1 VNTGK
6 GPSEAAEGVATGTR
20 IDDKISRLP
29 FRPLSRMRASGYY
42 VWQRNNQKYLQE
54 DLMKPDG
61 HDAGLVDRISTA
73 CRRWSRTIATTLAL
87 LMAPIAGHPA
97 SAATAG
103 SDTHVYLLR
112 GVLNIFSLG
121 LDDIAAKLQ
130 QQGINATVANYLS
143 WESLADEAAAEYRSG
158 RVRTIVLVGHSSG
171 ATVLPNMAARL
182 DQLGAPVK
190 LAIGLDSVFQTSVA
204 GHVGRYLNFYVANG
218 AGTQVGKT
226 SQFHGE
232 LENVEVGRMG
242 VGHLTIDKDLA
253 MQQKVINAI
262 DAVAFSPT
270 RALPVTQKRTGPG
283 AATQRSAAGPAV
295 AE

>member
-1 VNTGK
+1 
-6 GPSEAAEGVATGTR
+6 
-20 IDDKISRLP
+20 
-29 FRPLSRMRASGYY
+29 
-42 VWQRNNQKYLQE
+42 
-54 DLMKPDG
+54 MKPDG
-61 HDAGLVDRISTA
+61 YFTGFVGLFATR
-73 CRRWSRTIATTLAL
+73 CRRWVRPLGATALAAAL
-87 LMAPIAGHPA
+87 WLAPIAGN
-97 SAATAG
+97 SANAAP

-143 WESLADEAAAEYRSG
+143 WESLSDEAAAEFRSG
-158 RVRTIVLVGHSSG
+158 RTRTIVLVGHSSG

-218 AGTQVGKT
+218 AGTQVGKS
-226 SQFHGE
+226 SQFHGA
-232 LENVEVGRMG
+232 LENVDVGRMG

-253 MQQKVINAI
+253 MQQRVISAI
-262 DAVAFSPT
+262 DAVAFSRTPAT
-270 RALPVTQKRTGPG
+270 PMTQKRLEPN
-283 AATQRSAAGPAV
+283 AARQHSAAAPQ
-295 AE
+295 

>member
-1 VNTGK
+1 
-6 GPSEAAEGVATGTR
+6 
-20 IDDKISRLP
+20 
-29 FRPLSRMRASGYY
+29 
-42 VWQRNNQKYLQE
+42 
-54 DLMKPDG
+54 MKPDG
-61 HDAGLVDRISTA
+61 YDTGFVGLLATR
-73 CRRWSRTIATTLAL
+73 CRRWSRPLRAAAIALAL
-87 LMAPIAGHPA
+87 SFVSIAGSPA
-97 SAATAG
+97 NAATAG
-103 SDTHVYLLR
+103 SDAHVYLLR

-158 RVRTIVLVGHSSG
+158 RIRTIVIVGHSSG

-218 AGTQVGKT
+218 AGTQVGRS
-226 SQFHGE
+226 SQFHGD
-232 LENVEVGRMG
+232 LENVDVGRMG

-253 MQQKVINAI
+253 MQQRVISAI
-262 DAVAFSPT
+262 DAVVFS
-270 RALPVTQKRTGPG
+270 RARGAPVTQRPAEPS
-283 AATQRSAAGPAV
+283 AARQRSAAAPA
-295 AE
+295 AAQ

>member
-1 VNTGK
+1 
-6 GPSEAAEGVATGTR
+6 
-20 IDDKISRLP
+20 
-29 FRPLSRMRASGYY
+29 
-42 VWQRNNQKYLQE
+42 
-54 DLMKPDG
+54 MKPDG
-61 HDAGLVDRISTA
+61 YDTGFIGLLAAR
-73 CRRWSRTIATTLAL
+73 CRRWSRPLRAAAIALAL
-87 LMAPIAGHPA
+87 SFVSMAGSPA
-97 SAATAG
+97 NAATGG
-103 SDTHVYLLR
+103 SDAHVYLLR

-158 RVRTIVLVGHSSG
+158 RIRTIIIVGHSSG

-218 AGTQVGKT
+218 AGTQVGRS
-226 SQFHGE
+226 SQFHGD
-232 LENVEVGRMG
+232 LENVDVGRMG

-253 MQQKVINAI
+253 MQRRVISAI
-262 DAVAFSPT
+262 DAVVFS
-270 RALPVTQKRTGPG
+270 RARGAPMTQRSPEPG
-283 AATQRSAAGPAV
+283 APRQRSAAAPA
-295 AE
+295 AAQ

>member
-1 VNTGK
+1 
-6 GPSEAAEGVATGTR
+6 
-20 IDDKISRLP
+20 
-29 FRPLSRMRASGYY
+29 
-42 VWQRNNQKYLQE
+42 
-54 DLMKPDG
+54 MKPDG
-61 HDAGLVDRISTA
+61 YDTGFIGLLAAR
-73 CRRWSRTIATTLAL
+73 CRRWSRPLRAAAIALAL
-87 LMAPIAGHPA
+87 SFVSMAGSPA
-97 SAATAG
+97 NAATGG
-103 SDTHVYLLR
+103 SDAHVYLLR

-158 RVRTIVLVGHSSG
+158 RIRTIIIVGHSSG

-218 AGTQVGKT
+218 AGTQVGRS
-226 SQFHGE
+226 SQFHGD
-232 LENVEVGRMG
+232 LENVDVGRMG

-253 MQQKVINAI
+253 MQRRVISAI
-262 DAVAFSPT
+262 DAVVFSHARGAPM
-270 RALPVTQKRTGPG
+270 TQRPPEPG
-283 AATQRSAAGPAV
+283 AARQRSAAAPA
-295 AE
+295 AAQ